1 MVVLTIVLWV
11 KVLYNGI
18 RVDLIE
24 KMRLE
29 PEIEGCERINY
40 VDIRDIPVEEIV
52 RGVCLPGKL
61 QGFLAAGVCSNGA
74 GE

>member
-11 KVLYNGI
+11 KVLNNGI

-52 RGVCLPGKL
+52 RGLEL
-61 QGFLAAGVCSNGA
+61 
-74 GE
+74 

>member
-1 MVVLTIVLWV
+1 MGVLTIVLWV
-11 KVLYNGI
+11 KMLNNGI

-40 VDIRDIPVEEIV
+40 VDIRDLPVEGIV
-52 RGVCLPGKL
+52 RGVCLPGNL
-61 QGFLAAGVCSNGA
+61 QGFLAAGVYSN
-74 GE
+74 